1 MIIIIFSP
9 AYVLTVDKVPLEY
22 VHIEDV
28 QVKTVGLD
36 AVEFAVTANLGLSL
50 IEVGLGSGLT
60 VELLDL

>member
-9 AYVLTVDKVPLEY
+9 AYVLTVDEVPLEY
-22 VHIEDV
+22 IHVEDV
-28 QVKTVGLD
+28 QVKTVGLN
-36 AVEFAVTANLGLSL
+36 AVEFAITSNLGLSL